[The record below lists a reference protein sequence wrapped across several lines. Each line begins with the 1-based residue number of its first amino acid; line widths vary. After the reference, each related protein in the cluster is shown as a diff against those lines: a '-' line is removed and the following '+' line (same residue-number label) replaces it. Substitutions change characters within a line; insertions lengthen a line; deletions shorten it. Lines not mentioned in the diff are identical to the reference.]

1 MSLRVSYT
9 FIAPFYDFLIK
20 RALAQTRANSLA
32 PLKAMTT
39 GDVLIDGIGT
49 GLDLPYLPRQHHYYG
64 LDITHAMLWRCQN
77 KLRDKNVYLVEAD
90 SMSLPFPDHSFDAV
104 VLHLITAVVPRP
116 LACLKEAARVLKHG
130 GKIYMVD
137 KFLRP
142 AQWAPLRRLLSPLL
156 GKLATRL
163 DVVLEDLLA
172 EITDLKVESDQPALA
187 GGWFRQIRL
196 HKI

>member
-9 FIAPFYDFLIK
+9 FIAPFYDFVIK
-20 RALAQTRANSLA
+20 RALARARANSLA
-32 PLKAMTT
+32 PLKTMTM
-39 GDVLIDGIGT
+39 GEVLIDGIGT
-49 GLDLPYLPRQHHYYG
+49 GLDLPYLPPQHQYYG
-64 LDITHAMLWRCQN
+64 LDITHAMLRRCQN
-77 KLRDKNVYLVEAD
+77 RLGDKQVYLVEAD

-116 LACLKEAARVLKHG
+116 LACLKEAARVLKRG

-163 DVVLEDLLA
+163 DVVLEDLLI

-196 HKI
+196 YKV

>member
-9 FIAPFYDFLIK
+9 FIAPFYDFVIK
-20 RALAQTRANSLA
+20 RALAGARANSLA
-32 PLKAMTT
+32 PLKTMTM
-39 GDVLIDGIGT
+39 GEVLLDGIGT
-49 GLDLPYLPRQHHYYG
+49 GLDLPYLPQQHHYCG
-64 LDITHAMLWRCQN
+64 LDITHAMLRRCQN
-77 KLRDKNVYLVEAD
+77 RLGDKQVYLVEAD
-90 SMSLPFPDHSFDAV
+90 SMRLPFPDHSFDAV

-116 LACLKEAARVLKHG
+116 LACLKEAARVLKRG

-142 AQWAPLRRLLSPLL
+142 AQWAPMRRLLSPLL

-163 DVVLEDLLA
+163 DVVLEDLLM

-196 HKI
+196 YKV